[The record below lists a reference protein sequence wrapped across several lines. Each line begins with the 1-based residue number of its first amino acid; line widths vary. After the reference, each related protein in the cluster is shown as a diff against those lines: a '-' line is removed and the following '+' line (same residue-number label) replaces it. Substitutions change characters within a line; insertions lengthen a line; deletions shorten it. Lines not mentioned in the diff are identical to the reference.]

1 MNHFGRTGKIM
12 KKLFTIDDFMVAFIS
27 ALGYGFGYTIPMHLG
42 WSQLACMV
50 SCFALGIALEEL
62 ISKLVFSKTV
72 QQKTANR
79 IFTYVAILL
88 VFLLAEFV
96 STRLLGAS
104 LVEDLEEEFVWVV
117 GPPILGLVVNLSIR
131 GYLP

>member
-1 MNHFGRTGKIM
+1 M

-42 WSQLACMV
+42 WPQLACMV

-96 STRLLGAS
+96 SMRLLGAS
-104 LVEDLEEEFVWVV
+104 LVEDLEDEFV
-117 GPPILGLVVNLSIR
+117 
-131 GYLP
+131 

>member
-1 MNHFGRTGKIM
+1 M

-62 ISKLVFSKTV
+62 ISKLVF
-72 QQKTANR
+72 
-79 IFTYVAILL
+79 
-88 VFLLAEFV
+88 LLAEFV
-96 STRLLGAS
+96 SMRLLGAS

-117 GPPILGLVVNLSIR
+117 VLQFSVLW
-131 GYLP
+131 

>member
-1 MNHFGRTGKIM
+1 M

-72 QQKTANR
+72 QKKNGQPG
-79 IFTYVAILL
+79 IHFCDD
-88 VFLLAEFV
+88 LACFPDCRVCFHAFAGHV
-96 STRLLGAS
+96 S
-104 LVEDLEEEFVWVV
+104 D
-117 GPPILGLVVNLSIR
+117 
-131 GYLP
+131 

>member
-1 MNHFGRTGKIM
+1 M

-62 ISKLVFSKTV
+62 IICSF
-72 QQKTANR
+72 
-79 IFTYVAILL
+79 IFRQTFFAGLFWELQLDSLRPGFAIL
-88 VFLLAEFV
+88 
-96 STRLLGAS
+96 
-104 LVEDLEEEFVWVV
+104 
-117 GPPILGLVVNLSIR
+117 
-131 GYLP
+131 

>member
-62 ISKLVFSKTV
+62 ISKLVF
-72 QQKTANR
+72 
-79 IFTYVAILL
+79 
-88 VFLLAEFV
+88 LLAEFV
-96 STRLLGAS
+96 SMRLLGAS

-117 GPPILGLVVNLSIR
+117 VLQFSVLW
-131 GYLP
+131 